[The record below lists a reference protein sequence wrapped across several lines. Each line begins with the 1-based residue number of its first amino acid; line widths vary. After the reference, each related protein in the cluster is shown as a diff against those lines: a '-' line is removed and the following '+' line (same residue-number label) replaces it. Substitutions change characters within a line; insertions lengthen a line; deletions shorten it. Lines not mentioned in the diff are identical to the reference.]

1 VKFFTTGK
9 FGKFFVENDSQKPMD
24 SKLILFFTKYS
35 GRKLTT
41 RW

>member
-1 VKFFTTGK
+1 VKFFTNGK
-9 FGKFFVENDSQKPMD
+9 FSKFFVENHSQKTMD

-35 GRKLTT
+35 SKKLTT